1 MSDIDEAF
9 GEQYTTAGHDQ
20 LDPPRNPEAKEA
32 TFKNQDDGGLTI
44 DGKKVLKMWES
55 FSGWYWYGIEDTGS
69 YEYTDAS
76 GNTQTA
82 HSWFGFVQG
91 FAEEWGSFDENE
103 LNSME
108 GKVWEVP
115 RENWHFSGRRNTYD
129 GTVWSDFHQ
138 KWIDEDEL
146 KKDRKARGFSSES
159 EADEDWWNGLSPAE
173 RVEINKKHGIL
184 NWDDVDPKDNPMGH
198 TGKGDYSVNI
208 SSRRYE
214 AQRPEAQDTIT
225 SWYKEIHG
233 VESKAGEGYDWD
245 LPENPTKRQIKKA
258 IKELRMFIHY
268 ASMENPMHMGE
279 FREELAELEAKLASA
294 NEYLPDHFELDED
307 RVNDIMD
314 DKAQDDLVICRYCSK
329 KFDLEEYGHEDL
341 NKHLLEVHN
350 ILNKGESKAN
360 EAVCPHCK
368 GTGLARQ
375 DQDVHIPMKSD
386 WDECRWCNGTGEIST
401 ESKASE
407 DWQQHLPKGMTI
419 RGYECPICFMSIK
432 FEKEFGGTGKNLYN
446 HLLEKHGVDDSE
458 AKDMVQT
465 AKSNVEDYEKVF
477 KDYESPYTESK
488 ANEYLLD
495 KVCPKCGS
503 EIGDAEDEFEN
514 SYSITCPL
522 CKETINRDD
531 YDFTASPEWKL
542 EGESKANEAYPDAVW
557 EEWWNTDQTEK
568 SDWLNFAFDK
578 GISDEIAEGAWE
590 HYMGTEADSKSN
602 QNIKNLKLRNQK
614 RQWGRRGEALQDTEY
629 PNPKYHGKS
638 LEELLKIKDE
648 YFGDVGN
655 LDLGDDP
662 DMSDYHDLMWEIG
675 VLQGLYG
682 HAHKTDEGLGDFFKK
697 LSGRGDKTWGS
708 DPITHGD
715 FEVMW
720 NNAGVQQRIKWLE
733 DVQGSADGLQN
744 EAYDKL
750 PQWIQVQLFYHIGDL
765 DKHEDLLE
773 TPTIS
778 LESYD
783 YYYPKKNKPRTKY
796 SVNKAHKIRKG
807 TGELT
812 KDNLLKHIKSEGTYD
827 PESNNNYN
835 TSSSIRNKTDQYLQE
850 LESEGWIEQKMQSN
864 KLVWVPTRHGSGRVG
879 TVEAWEPEDRGGNN
893 PGMTNEMMLE
903 YAKHIWDVDESSKE
917 QRIKL
922 LEDLGNAGIGK
933 TLVMLSMMDFNSLGQ
948 KIQQDLANALEM
960 DLAMD
965 ERDFAKKI
973 QGIEGGNGSGKRYHQ
988 QWMNDADK
996 IDSIKSE
1003 DMTKD
1008 KFLKRAK
1015 AIEIEYTDEDQYRR
1029 MFEQLKD
1036 D

>member
-1 MSDIDEAF
+1 MSDIDESF

-76 GNTQTA
+76 GNTRTA

-115 RENWHFSGRRNTYD
+115 RENWHFSGRRNTYEAEHD

-146 KKDRKARGFSSES
+146 KKDRKARGF
-159 EADEDWWNGLSPAE
+159 G
-173 RVEINKKHGIL
+173 
-184 NWDDVDPKDNPMGH
+184 
-198 TGKGDYSVNI
+198 
-208 SSRRYE
+208 
-214 AQRPEAQDTIT
+214 
-225 SWYKEIHG
+225 
-233 VESKAGEGYDWD
+233 ESKAEEHGWD

-258 IKELRMFIHY
+258 IKKLQMFIHY
-268 ASMENPMHMGE
+268 AGMENPMHMGE

-307 RVNDIMD
+307 RVDDIMD
-314 DKAQDDLVICRYCSK
+314 DKAQDDLVICRYCGK
-329 KFDLEEYGHEDL
+329 KFDLEEYGHDDL

-350 ILNKGESKAN
+350 ILNKG
-360 EAVCPHCK
+360 
-368 GTGLARQ
+368 
-375 DQDVHIPMKSD
+375 
-386 WDECRWCNGTGEIST
+386 

-458 AKDMVQT
+458 AQDMVQT
-465 AKSNVEDYEKVF
+465 AKSSVKDDYEKVF
-477 KDYESPYTESK
+477 KDYESPYTES
-488 ANEYLLD
+488 L
-495 KVCPKCGS
+495 
-503 EIGDAEDEFEN
+503 
-514 SYSITCPL
+514 
-522 CKETINRDD
+522 
-531 YDFTASPEWKL
+531 
-542 EGESKANEAYPDAVW
+542 ANEAYPDAVW

-602 QNIKNLKLRNQK
+602 QKVRNLKLRNQK

-629 PNPKYHGKS
+629 PNPKYHGKT
-638 LEELLKIKDE
+638 LEELLKIKEE
-648 YFGDVGN
+648 YFGDDIGN
-655 LDLGDDP
+655 LDLGGDP
-662 DMSDYHDLMWEIG
+662 DMSDYHDLEWEIG

-697 LSGRGDKTWGS
+697 LSGRGDRTWGD

-750 PQWIQVQLFYHIGDL
+750 PQWIQVQLFYHTGDL

-773 TPTIS
+773 TPTIT

-796 SVNKAHKIRKG
+796 SSNKAHKIRKG

-835 TSSSIRNKTDQYLQE
+835 TVSSIRNKTDQYLQE

-864 KLVWVPTRHGSGRVG
+864 KLVWVSTRHGSGR
-879 TVEAWEPEDRGGNN
+879 TGN
-893 PGMTNEMMLE
+893 
-903 YAKHIWDVDESSKE
+903 
-917 QRIKL
+917 
-922 LEDLGNAGIGK
+922 IG
-933 TLVMLSMMDFNSLGQ
+933 
-948 KIQQDLANALEM
+948 
-960 DLAMD
+960 
-965 ERDFAKKI
+965 
-973 QGIEGGNGSGKRYHQ
+973 EGGNGSGKRYHQ

-996 IDSIKSE
+996 IDSINSE

-1029 MFEQLKD
+1029 MFDQLKD

>member
-1 MSDIDEAF
+1 MSDIDESF

-69 YEYTDAS
+69 YEYTDAN

-115 RENWHFSGRRNTYD
+115 RENWHFSGRRNTYEAEHD

-146 KKDRKARGFSSES
+146 KKDRKARGF
-159 EADEDWWNGLSPAE
+159 G
-173 RVEINKKHGIL
+173 
-184 NWDDVDPKDNPMGH
+184 
-198 TGKGDYSVNI
+198 
-208 SSRRYE
+208 
-214 AQRPEAQDTIT
+214 
-225 SWYKEIHG
+225 
-233 VESKAGEGYDWD
+233 ESKAEEHGWD

-258 IKELRMFIHY
+258 IKKLQMFIHY
-268 ASMENPMHMGE
+268 AGMENPMHMGE

-307 RVNDIMD
+307 RVDDIMD
-314 DKAQDDLVICRYCSK
+314 DKAQDDLVICRYCGK
-329 KFDLEEYGHEDL
+329 KFDLEEYGHDDL

-350 ILNKGESKAN
+350 ILNKG
-360 EAVCPHCK
+360 
-368 GTGLARQ
+368 
-375 DQDVHIPMKSD
+375 
-386 WDECRWCNGTGEIST
+386 

-458 AKDMVQT
+458 AQDMVQT
-465 AKSNVEDYEKVF
+465 AKSSVKDDYEKVF
-477 KDYESPYTESK
+477 QDYESPY
-488 ANEYLLD
+488 
-495 KVCPKCGS
+495 G
-503 EIGDAEDEFEN
+503 
-514 SYSITCPL
+514 
-522 CKETINRDD
+522 
-531 YDFTASPEWKL
+531 
-542 EGESKANEAYPDAVW
+542 
-557 EEWWNTDQTEK
+557 
-568 SDWLNFAFDK
+568 
-578 GISDEIAEGAWE
+578 
-590 HYMGTEADSKSN
+590 EADSKSN
-602 QNIKNLKLRNQK
+602 QKVRNLKLRNQK

-629 PNPKYHGKS
+629 PNPKYHGKT
-638 LEELLKIKDE
+638 LEELLKIKEE
-648 YFGDVGN
+648 YFGDDIGN
-655 LDLGDDP
+655 LDLGGDP
-662 DMSDYHDLMWEIG
+662 DMSDYHDLEWEIG

-697 LSGRGDKTWGS
+697 LSGRGDRTWGD

-750 PQWIQVQLFYHIGDL
+750 PQWIQVQLFYHTGDL

-773 TPTIS
+773 TPTIT

-796 SVNKAHKIRKG
+796 SSNKAHKIRKG

-835 TSSSIRNKTDQYLQE
+835 TVSSIRNKTDQYLQE

-864 KLVWVPTRHGSGRVG
+864 KLVWVSTRHGSGR
-879 TVEAWEPEDRGGNN
+879 TGN
-893 PGMTNEMMLE
+893 
-903 YAKHIWDVDESSKE
+903 
-917 QRIKL
+917 
-922 LEDLGNAGIGK
+922 IG
-933 TLVMLSMMDFNSLGQ
+933 
-948 KIQQDLANALEM
+948 
-960 DLAMD
+960 
-965 ERDFAKKI
+965 
-973 QGIEGGNGSGKRYHQ
+973 EGGNGSGKRYHQ

-996 IDSIKSE
+996 IDSINSE

-1029 MFEQLKD
+1029 MFDQLKD